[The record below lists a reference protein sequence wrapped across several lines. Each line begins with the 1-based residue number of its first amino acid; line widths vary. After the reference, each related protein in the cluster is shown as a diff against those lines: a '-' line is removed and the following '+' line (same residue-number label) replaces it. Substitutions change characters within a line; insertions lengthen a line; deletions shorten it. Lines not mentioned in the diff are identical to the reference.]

1 MSPRNYFF
9 QAMNPDIEKE
19 YHKELSAFVPNIYRG
34 IKNLFSFTP
43 KFNKE
48 EKEDKQNN
56 EWSRDKWDY
65 TRGICKG

>member
-1 MSPRNYFF
+1 MSPRNYHF
-9 QAMNPDIEKE
+9 QMNYPDIAEE
-19 YHKELSAFVPNIYRG
+19 YHKEYAVFLPNVYRA

-56 EWSRDKWDY
+56 E
-65 TRGICKG
+65 

>member
-9 QAMNPDIEKE
+9 QAMHPDIEKE
-19 YHKELSAFVPNIYRG
+19 YHEELATFIPNVYRG

-56 EWSRDKWDY
+56 E
-65 TRGICKG
+65 